1 MKYSNLRYH
10 YTDIDA
16 VINILS
22 EKRIRLTSCKS
33 LNDHTEGEYLLQKFE
48 NDLNEYKEIYN
59 ALVSNFFV
67 ASFCMCDD
75 NKHLWDNYGN
85 VNIGFDFEGM
95 EYDFHFVS
103 DECGTV
109 NATSGVIFGIC
120 VYTSEEDETYKKVLH
135 YAKNKLTDI
144 DFSDIPSQQYAYLS
158 CFPCFFLKPQEY
170 EAENE
175 CRIVSH
181 LWNKEPFIFK
191 ANKKDVK
198 YVEYHFNT
206 DKVKSITIGPSPQ
219 KEVDRNKVEE
229 FLKNSQEYKHID
241 ILESS
246 CDI

>member
-10 YTDIDA
+10 YTGIDA

-22 EKRIRLTSCKS
+22 EKRIRLTFCKN
-33 LNDHTEGEYLLQKFE
+33 LHDQTEGEYLLQKLE
-48 NDLNEYKEIYN
+48 NDSNEYKEIYN

-75 NKHLWDNYGN
+75 NKHLWDHYGD

-95 EYDFHFVS
+95 KSDLHFVS
-103 DECGTV
+103 DECGTTH
-109 NATSGVIFGIC
+109 ATSGVTFRNC
-120 VYTSEEDETYKKVLH
+120 EYTSPEDETYKEVLD
-135 YAKNKLTDI
+135 YAKNKLDAI
-144 DFSDIPSQQYAYLS
+144 DFSDILSQQCAYLS
-158 CFPCFFLKPQEY
+158 CSPCFFLKPQKY
-170 EAENE
+170 EVENE

-181 LWNKEPFIFK
+181 LWKKEPFVFK
-191 ANKKDVK
+191 ANKEDVK

-206 DKVKSITIGPSPQ
+206 DRVKSITIGPSPQ
-219 KEVDRNKVEE
+219 KEVYRNKVEE